1 MLFVLVD
8 KHARLTQRVNMTNE
22 DVSKR
27 ITKAIKEKA
36 KLTHLTGKKELS
48 TEDKFKIG
56 LCRHFVQF
64 ANAKKM
70 KLKDLAQLIE
80 VPVPRLSEIS
90 NYKIKKFTVD
100 QLLKNL
106 SLLAAHDAAVRAYLS
121 FLEEAIELPLLKT
134 NETKKLTKKIRDVSA
149 HFHR

>member
-1 MLFVLVD
+1 MKNDEVI
-8 KHARLTQRVNMTNE
+8 
-22 DVSKR
+22 KR
-27 ITKAIKEKA
+27 IEKATKEKT
-36 KLTHLTGKKELS
+36 KLTHITNKNALS

-70 KLKDLAQLIE
+70 KLKELSELTSIPDT
-80 VPVPRLSEIS
+80 RLSEIT

-106 SLLAAHDAAVRAYLS
+106 TLLAIHDNAVKAYLV
-121 FLEEAIELPLLKT
+121 FLEEAIELPLLKSS
-134 NETKKLTKKIRDVSA
+134 ETKKLTEYIRDATNTSCNFRYA
-149 HFHR
+149 